1 MVRILV
7 DDGIETMAGVIG
19 SGIVLRPTHA
29 AIGTGSDTLTAGDTA
44 LLTET
49 DRNAFTSVDLTVAK
63 DATFVA
69 DFSSTEISGTA
80 MQEYGLFNAA
90 AAGSMFNREII
101 STITFEGDRELQLQT
116 TFRFAKSG
124 A

>member
-1 MVRILV
+1 MLV
-7 DDGIETMAGVIG
+7 DDGIECIAGVIG
-19 SGIVLRPTHA
+19 SAVVKRPTHA

-49 DRNAFTSVDLTVAK
+49 DRNIFTNVDLSVAK
-63 DATFVA
+63 DATFIA

-80 MQEYGLFNAA
+80 MQEFGLFNAA
-90 AAGSMFNREII
+90 SAGSMFNREIVATI
-101 STITFEGDRELQLQT
+101 SFEGDRELQLQT